1 MEAIVS
7 LRITQAGVKRSNEG
21 LRFPKFES
29 RNPVVVPRRAYHLA
43 ALGGRMG
50 SSRQLSGTE
59 PAFETGLIATNV

>member
-21 LRFPKFES
+21 LRLPKFES
-29 RNPVVVPRRAYHLA
+29 RTPVVVPRRAYHLA

-50 SSRQLSGTE
+50 SSRQLSETQGTY
-59 PAFETGLIATNV
+59 ETGLPATNA

>member
-7 LRITQAGVKRSNEG
+7 LRITQAGAKRSNEG
-21 LRFPKFES
+21 LRFPEFDS
-29 RNPVVVPRRAYHLA
+29 RTPVVVPRRAYHLA

-59 PAFETGLIATNV
+59 PVFETGLLATNV